1 MPVTITAGITF
12 SGGGL
17 SMTLPPSTVNAG
29 WYGGGS
35 DTSGP
40 ASTSSIQRILFATD
54 TATAS
59 IRGSFN
65 NNTTRGSGTGTDTAG
80 WFAGGMIGASS
91 PLSMI
96 QRITYST
103 DTATASV
110 RGPLAVTARATAAT
124 SDGTTYGWFSGGYAP
139 APIGDN
145 TCTVQRITFATD
157 TATAS
162 TRGPLSGARR
172 YFAGTGTSTSGWVGG
187 GYGPYLAPPAIY
199 AAYTTVQRITYATDT
214 NTASVRGP
222 LSAGGYGL
230 AAVTDLTTYGWFAG
244 GYLSGP
250 PYNVSIVQ
258 RITYATD
265 TATATTRGPLNT
277 GTRLF
282 GATTDGT
289 TYGWF
294 GGGSTYPGGPIST
307 VQRIIYATDTAT
319 AGVRGPLASAVYKLA
334 GATSGIA

>member
-1 MPVTITAGITF
+1 MSITITGGISF
-12 SGGGL
+12 SGGVGIV
-17 SMTLPPSTVNAG
+17 SPPSTVNAG
-29 WYGGGS
+29 WYGGGAVPG
-35 DTSGP
+35 TPSGD
-40 ASTSSIQRILFATD
+40 SSNIQRILFATD
-54 TATAS
+54 TATGTV
-59 IRGSFN
+59 RGSFIN
-65 NNTTRGSGTGTDTAG
+65 DLTRGSGTGNTTDG
-80 WFAGGMIGASS
+80 WFGGGGTVGSIVISTV
-91 PLSMI
+91 

-110 RGPLAVTARATAAT
+110 RGPLAVTVRATAAT
-124 SDGTTYGWFSGGYAP
+124 TDGTTYGWWSGGYAP
-139 APIGDN
+139 APISGI

-265 TATATTRGPLNT
+265 TATATIRGPLAT

-282 GATTDGT
+282 GSTTDGT

-294 GGGSTYPGGPIST
+294 GGGTVYPGGPQST
-307 VQRIIYATDTAT
+307 VQRITYATDTAT
-319 AGVRGPLASAVYKLA
+319 AGVRGPLASAAYKFA

>member
-1 MPVTITAGITF
+1 MSITITGGISF
-12 SGGGL
+12 SGGVGIV
-17 SMTLPPSTVNAG
+17 SPPSTVNAG
-29 WYGGGS
+29 YYGGGS
-35 DTSGP
+35 ISGDP
-40 ASTSSIQRILFATD
+40 ATTSSIQRILFATD

-65 NNTTRGSGTGTDTAG
+65 NDTTRGSGTGNTTDG
-80 WFAGGMIGASS
+80 WFAGGMIGAST

-110 RGPLAVTARATAAT
+110 RGPLAVTARATAAA

-139 APIGDN
+139 APISAI

-162 TRGPLSGARR
+162 TRGPLSAARR

-230 AAVTDLTTYGWFAG
+230 AAVTDLTTYGWFGG
-244 GYLSGP
+244 GYSATA
-250 PYNVSIVQ
+250 PYNASTVD

-265 TATATTRGPLNT
+265 TATATIRGPLAT

-294 GGGSTYPGGPIST
+294 GGGRVPGSPPTIST
-307 VQRIIYATDTAT
+307 VQRITYATDTAT
-319 AGVRGPLASAVYKLA
+319 AGVRGPLASAAYKFA